1 MIFRH
6 LLSFARRAVAI
17 GAIAGAPMGAAAG
30 GGLPDHLISVEVLPG
45 WQTKTG
51 NRMAGLQLNLAPGW
65 KTYWRS
71 PGDAGIPPQFS
82 WRGSKNLK
90 GVKVHW
96 PSPSVYNS
104 YGMRTVGY
112 SRDVIL
118 PITVVPRDP
127 SLPVRLK
134 GRIDL
139 GVCEVVCVPMTLK
152 LDTRLDG
159 KGQSDLNIHQALA
172 TLPVPAE
179 RAGVSAVVCQISPT
193 RDGVKLSAKITM
205 PQISSSEVV
214 LVETHDPRIWVAEP
228 QARRKGNS
236 LYTETE
242 IVPPSGE
249 VLALNRD
256 RLRFTVI
263 GASQAVDIAGCAA
276 G

>member
-1 MIFRH
+1 M
-6 LLSFARRAVAI
+6 AK
-17 GAIAGAPMGAAAG
+17 AG
-30 GGLPDHLISVEVLPG
+30 GGLPDDLISVRVLPG

-51 NRMAGLQLNLAPGW
+51 NRMSGLHLSLAPGW

-96 PSPSVYNS
+96 PSPSVYNTN
-104 YGMRTVGY
+104 GMRTVGY
-112 SRDVIL
+112 SRNVVL
-118 PITVVPRDP
+118 PLTVVPRDP
-127 SLPVRLK
+127 SQPVRLK
-134 GRIDL
+134 GRIDV

-152 LDTRLDG
+152 LDTQLDG

-172 TLPVPAE
+172 TLPVPAD
-179 RAGVSAVVCQISPT
+179 RAGVSRVVCAISPT
-193 RDGVKLSAKITM
+193 RDGIKLSAQITM
-205 PQISSSEVV
+205 PQISPSEVV

-228 QARRKGNS
+228 KARRKGDV

-242 IVPPSGE
+242 LVPPAGE
-249 VLALNRD
+249 ALALNRD

-263 GASQAVDIAGCAA
+263 GTSQAVDIAGCAA